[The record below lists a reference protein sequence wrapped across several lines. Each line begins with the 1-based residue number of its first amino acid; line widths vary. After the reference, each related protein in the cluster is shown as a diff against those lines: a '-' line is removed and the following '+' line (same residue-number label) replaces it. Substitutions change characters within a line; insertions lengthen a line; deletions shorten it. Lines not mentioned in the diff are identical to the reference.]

1 MKTIEKSYSFV
12 FRNFL
17 RAVNPLKKKIIKTE
31 CEIHRFIN
39 SQALKIIKGDSYLE
53 EAAFFNE
60 YSFFIDE
67 GSVWVDQDF
76 KSSNHFYN
84 PYTRKGLYG
93 NSNAM
98 RECILYY
105 TKALNYFLRGNIKK
119 SMFYLGAVNHLVQD
133 MAVPQHV
140 NVKLLDN
147 HRKYEVWVIENYK
160 SYDEFKTESGGIYL
174 ESIKD
179 FIDSN
184 SKTALKVYGE
194 YESLDTVHDRFY
206 NITKSQIT
214 LAQKTTAGIMV
225 KFYNDISNIKKDTL
239 ARKYLE

>member
-31 CEIHRFIN
+31 CEVHRFIN
-39 SQALKIIKGDSYLE
+39 SQALEIIKNDKHIE
-53 EAAFFNE
+53 EYAFFKE

-84 PYTRKGLYG
+84 PITQKGLYG
-93 NSNAM
+93 NSNALK
-98 RECILYY
+98 EAILYY
-105 TKALNYFLRGNIKK
+105 TKAINLYIKGNIRK

-147 HRKYEVWVIENYK
+147 HRKYEVWVIDNYK
-160 SYDEFKTESGGIYL
+160 SYNEFKAESEGIYL
-174 ESIKD
+174 DSIKE
-179 FIDSN
+179 FIVSN
-184 SKTALKVYGE
+184 SRSAIKTYSKFENV
-194 YESLDTVHDRFY
+194 ESTHDRFY
-206 NITKSQIT
+206 NITKEQLI

-225 KFYNDISNIKKDTL
+225 KFYSDVSNIKKGMI
-239 ARKYLE
+239 ARNLLC